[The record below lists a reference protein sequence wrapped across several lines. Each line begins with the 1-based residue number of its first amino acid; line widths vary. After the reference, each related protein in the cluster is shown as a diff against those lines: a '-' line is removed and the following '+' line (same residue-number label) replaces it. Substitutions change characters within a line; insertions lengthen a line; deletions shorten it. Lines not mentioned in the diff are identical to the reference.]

1 MAYERFAGL
10 LYMVLGLMLIIFPM
24 FSSAVISV
32 IIGFALVCFGMATM
46 SLGFVFG
53 EEFENIYSYLTILI
67 GFISLLFGIMF
78 MFFLNALTFLAS
90 LQFYIVGIIM
100 MAYGLVG
107 FLYLS
112 EKKYTIYSLIIL
124 ILGILTVVVAA
135 FLASQ
140 PILIAI
146 LIGITLIVEGAFFIV
161 IGRSMKLIE
170 TYG

>member
-1 MAYERFAGL
+1 MAHERLAGL
-10 LYMVLGLMLIIFPM
+10 LYIILGLMLIIFPI
-24 FSSAVISV
+24 FSSALISV
-32 IIGFALVCFGMATM
+32 IIGFALVCFGMAAM

-53 EEFENIYSYLTILI
+53 EEFENIYSYLSILI

-78 MFFLNALTFLAS
+78 MFFLNALTFLTS

-100 MAYGLVG
+100 MAYGIVG
-107 FLYLS
+107 LLYLS
-112 EKKYTIYSLIIL
+112 GKQYTIYSAIML
-124 ILGILTVVVAA
+124 ILGILTVVIAA

-140 PILIAI
+140 PILIAV
-146 LIGITLIVEGAFFIV
+146 LLGVTLIVEGAFFIV